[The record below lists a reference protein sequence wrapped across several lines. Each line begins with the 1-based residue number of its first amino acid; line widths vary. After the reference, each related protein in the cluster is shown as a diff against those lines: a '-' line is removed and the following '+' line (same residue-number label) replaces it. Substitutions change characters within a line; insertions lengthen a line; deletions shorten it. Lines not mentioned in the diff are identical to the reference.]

1 MKILKTVQKVP
12 GGLIIVPLFTA
23 TIINSFFPQV
33 LKIGGITT
41 ATFSTGTLAF
51 IGCILLCVGSQINTR
66 GAVES
71 FKRGGVLVAAK
82 FLAGFIPALIITK
95 MFGINGFLGLTPLML
110 MAGATSI
117 NSGIYLG
124 LMGTIGDEYDM
135 GANALLSLATG
146 PFFTLI
152 GLGAAGIA
160 SFNGVAMLASVG
172 TMLVG
177 FILGNLD
184 DDIRNFLKGGVVLM
198 LPFIGFCL
206 GANLNVI
213 SIAKGGPVGIA
224 LGLLTVALSFVFMV
238 PADKFLLRR
247 PGYAAAANCS
257 SGGSAVA
264 VPAIIAQVSSNYAG
278 QVAAATTAIAAS
290 AIITAILCPLLTTL
304 VVRRWGSARTVNQE
318 EVVRNGD
325 KELQGAN

>member
-12 GGLIIVPLFTA
+12 GGLIVVPLFLA

-51 IGCILLCVGSQINTR
+51 IGCILFCVGSQINTR
-66 GAVES
+66 GVVES
-71 FKRGGVLVAAK
+71 FKRGGVLVVAK
-82 FLAGFIPALIITK
+82 FLAGFVPALIVTK
-95 MFGINGFLGLTPLML
+95 IFGINGLLGITPLML
-110 MAGATSI
+110 MAGTTSI
-117 NSGIYLG
+117 NSGMYLG
-124 LMGTIGDEYDM
+124 LMGTVGDEYDM

-160 SFNGVAMLASVG
+160 SFNVVAMLASIG
-172 TMLVG
+172 TMIIG

-184 DDIRNFLKGGVVLM
+184 EDIRNFLKGGVILM

-213 SIAKGGPVGIA
+213 SIVKGGTVGVA
-224 LGLLTVALSFVFMV
+224 LGLLTVVLSFIFLV
-238 PADKFLLRR
+238 PADKFILHR
-247 PGYAAAANCS
+247 PGYAAVANCS

-264 VPAIIAQVSSNYAG
+264 VPAIIAQVSPNFAG
-278 QVAAATTAIAAS
+278 QVGAATTAIAAS
-290 AIITAILCPLLTTL
+290 AIITAILCPIMTSIA
-304 VVRRWGSARTVNQE
+304 VKKWGSGKTAAISQKGE
-318 EVVRNGD
+318 SHGI
-325 KELQGAN
+325 